1 MRCLYCGESLSLFR
15 KLKGL
20 GEFCSEAHRDAYQ
33 QEFNSLAL
41 GRLRQTRSNATA
53 TAAAERPAP
62 LVSPPIDEPTPEPR
76 TAVAVA
82 EPPAPPEAP
91 YLTMRANSALVET
104 DFEIPAFPPA
114 HPSGIALRLPL
125 NGIQPPQVFLRD
137 IGECEF
143 ITPAKEVPL
152 ESLRNPLREAI
163 AFPGDDIHLWMAPLS
178 LNSACELGEAH
189 PAALEFEA
197 SVRTFRMELKPIAA
211 RPLETPPGEIQ
222 PWNQALAFEPEA
234 QGPAMWSEWDFD
246 PRWEPRPVCDPV
258 VLDLEA
264 SIGWTQSIETKLDF
278 EDRRFEFVFR
288 PVELPEWVQELK
300 SAPAEPEEKPENTA
314 ASRPRRIISAR
325 PRTASVEAPRESSEA
340 GGSSGNGQ
348 GGGLA
353 IPPGFVAVPYSGPMV
368 AAPMGSAPGNPLGS
382 APTSPASGASGAS
395 GFVAPGFVQVPGFVP
410 APGFVQAPG
419 FVPSGFAGAA
429 PAGAV
434 PFVTTAQSG
443 PLGQAPSPESGAE
456 PPPPNVFH
464 MPAAGGSTESSAG
477 PMMVSPT
484 IVSGNTGPL
493 VAGFAAAIPV
503 VEGLAGGRP
512 TTQGFTMGTA
522 ATPQKGVGVTVNTTV
537 LVDGAEG
544 SISVQSGTK
553 ISTNGRDPEAK
564 DKDKSE
570 DAEKDAKSSSAKS
583 DDPEKRKVVA
593 PASFLVPNREPLNE
607 RTLRLNPKPLLQAA
621 MPVETPHLD
630 TQPMRRPIA
639 FGPARTSPA
648 PSSGETTRSSDTLRA
663 AAAKSLPPESGPSRT
678 EPAKAKERE
687 LFRNRVEEADAK
699 PSGSSRNLKLAVILL
714 VVTALIAFA
723 FWKFTAKS
731 AVAFPKP
738 GTGTNA
744 PVTASISDSFMK
756 KGIQL

>member
-41 GRLRQTRSNATA
+41 GRLRQTRSNAAASA
-53 TAAAERPAP
+53 TAERPAP
-62 LVSPPIDEPTPEPR
+62 LSSPPIDEPAPEPR
-76 TAVAVA
+76 AAVAVA

-91 YLTMRANSALVET
+91 YLTMTARSALVET
-104 DFEIPAFPPA
+104 DFEIPVFPPA

-125 NGIQPPQVFLRD
+125 NGIQPPPVFLRD

-143 ITPAKEVPL
+143 VTPAKEVPL
-152 ESLRNPLREAI
+152 ESLRSPLREAI

-178 LNSACELGEAH
+178 LNSACELGEAQ
-189 PAALEFEA
+189 PAALDFEA
-197 SVRTFRMELKPIAA
+197 GVRTLRMELKPIAA
-211 RPLETPPGEIQ
+211 RSLETPPGEIA
-222 PWNQALAFEPEA
+222 PWNQALEFEPEA

-258 VLDLEA
+258 GLDFEA

-300 SAPAEPEEKPENTA
+300 TAPPEPEEKPENTA

-325 PRTASVEAPRESSEA
+325 PRTASVEAPRESSET
-340 GGSSGNGQ
+340 S
-348 GGGLA
+348 GGGGNSGGGGGGVA
-353 IPPGFVAVPYSGPMV
+353 VPPGFVAVPYGGPMV
-368 AAPMGSAPGNPLGS
+368 AAPLGGAAGNAVAQAP
-382 APTSPASGASGAS
+382 ASPASGAGGAS
-395 GFVAPGFVQVPGFVP
+395 GFVAPGFVQ
-410 APGFVQAPG
+410 PGFVQPG
-419 FVPSGFAGAA
+419 FVPSGFVASGFAGAA
-429 PAGAV
+429 PMGAV
-434 PFVTTAQSG
+434 PFVTTAPSG
-443 PLGQAPSPESGAE
+443 PMGQAPPAETGSE

-464 MPAAGGSTESSAG
+464 MPPAGGATESSGG
-477 PMMVSPT
+477 PLMVSPT

-544 SISVQSGTK
+544 SVSVQSGTK

-570 DAEKDAKSSSAKS
+570 DADKDAKSSSAKS
-583 DDPEKRKVVA
+583 EDPEKRKVVA

-648 PSSGETTRSSDTLRA
+648 PSSGETTRSSDALRA
-663 AAAKSLPPESGPSRT
+663 AAAKSLPAEPGPSRT

-687 LFRNRVEEADAK
+687 LFRSRVEEADAK

-731 AVAFPKP
+731 AAVFPPP
-738 GTGTNA
+738 GTGANA
-744 PVTASISDSFMK
+744 PVTAAISDSFMK